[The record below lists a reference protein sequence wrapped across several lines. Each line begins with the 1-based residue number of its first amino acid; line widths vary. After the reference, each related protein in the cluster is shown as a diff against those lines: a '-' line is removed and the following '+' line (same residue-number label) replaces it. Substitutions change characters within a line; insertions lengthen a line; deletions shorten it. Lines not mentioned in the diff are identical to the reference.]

1 MFPRIPFLAWSW
13 AGVDH
18 KRSLCSSCE
27 GWQDT
32 WPCGSSCTAADMLGH
47 YNGVGHHLNLQQ
59 FHFLPLVRPPLLAS
73 WTMYRSMVK
82 GSSLSCR
89 SSTKWFD
96 VEVMRDR
103 WKQGFSLSLWAVSSA
118 FSCPSQLL
126 VQRPTVTSGLASDAE
141 TSAFNWILYQCHC
154 IRSNSYNKS
163 HILLLFSTVRS
174 SSVSLN
180 KPWCIEKL
188 VPEVVPEDITLW
200 MGTLTGC
207 ELPRIVL
214 CSA

>member
-1 MFPRIPFLAWSW
+1 MVWGTTWTFSNSIFCLLLDLLFWPLGPCTDPWWRAAASP
-13 AGVDH
+13 AGH
-18 KRSLCSSCE
+18 PQSGLR
-27 GWQDT
+27 W
-32 WPCGSSCTAADMLGH
+32 
-47 YNGVGHHLNLQQ
+47 
-59 FHFLPLVRPPLLAS
+59 
-73 WTMYRSMVK
+73 
-82 GSSLSCR
+82 
-89 SSTKWFD
+89 KWW
-96 VEVMRDR
+96 ETG

-141 TSAFNWILYQCHC
+141 TSAFNWIIYQCHC

-188 VPEVVPEDITLW
+188 VPEVVPEEYNLMNGYSNWLWIT
-200 MGTLTGC
+200 
-207 ELPRIVL
+207 
-214 CSA
+214 